1 MKRIG
6 TQVEKGNGAGRC
18 LDDCWE
24 AETRR
29 KMSLGQAKG
38 DNTRPVWV
46 VAGILA
52 VVDCGVSGE

>member
-1 MKRIG
+1 M
-6 TQVEKGNGAGRC
+6 EKGNGAGRC

-24 AETRR
+24 AEMRR

-38 DNTRPVWV
+38 DNARPVWV

-52 VVDCGVSGE
+52 VVD

>member
-1 MKRIG
+1 M
-6 TQVEKGNGAGRC
+6 EKGNGAGRC

-24 AETRR
+24 TETRR

-38 DNTRPVWV
+38 DNTRPFWV

-52 VVDCGVSGE
+52 VVD